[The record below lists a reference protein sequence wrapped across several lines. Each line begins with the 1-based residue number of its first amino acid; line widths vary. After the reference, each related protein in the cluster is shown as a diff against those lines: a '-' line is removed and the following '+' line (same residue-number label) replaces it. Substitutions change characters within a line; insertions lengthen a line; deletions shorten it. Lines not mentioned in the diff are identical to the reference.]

1 MADINKV
8 KISETTYDLADTRIA
23 IGTCPTAAGT
33 ATKVVTITSPS
44 NWTLRTG
51 AMISVKFTNTNTA
64 SSPKLNVNSTGA
76 KSIYY
81 NNAVYTS
88 ASSYGGY
95 ANRYI
100 TYQYDGTNWVFISW
114 GYDSNSDTKATQT
127 RTSTDKNYP
136 VIFAY
141 SDGDKDESQT
151 VRKNLNFTYNP
162 SKKAISM
169 GRISNTAEY
178 TPGESSVALGEGV
191 IATGNYSVALG

>member
-8 KISETTYDLADTRIA
+8 KVSETTYDLTDTRIA
-23 IGTCPTAAGT
+23 IGTCSTAADT
-33 ATKVVTITSPS
+33 ATKVVTITVPE

-64 SSPKLNVNSTGA
+64 SSPKLNVNNTGA

-88 ASSYGGY
+88 ASSYAGY

-114 GYDSNSDTKATQT
+114 GYDSNSDTKVT
-127 RTSTDKNYP
+127 
-136 VIFAY
+136 
-141 SDGDKDESQT
+141 
-151 VRKNLNFTYNP
+151 
-162 SKKAISM
+162 
-169 GRISNTAEY
+169 
-178 TPGESSVALGEGV
+178 
-191 IATGNYSVALG
+191 